1 MRFLFWPPPHVLT
14 PAGTRAVEVNLS
26 ATKSSASPDLRVAFM
41 AKTIAHC
48 LKLPLGTLETL
59 DYVEELGVLGK

>member
-1 MRFLFWPPPHVLT
+1 
-14 PAGTRAVEVNLS
+14 VNLS

-59 DYVEELGVLGK
+59 DYVEELGILSK